1 MSLLNLSEVTFSWDS
16 SILLD
21 QIDLDLSHGEHVGLR
36 GRNGCGKS
44 TLMKVLAGEI
54 EADKGNV
61 RRAKDLRVARL
72 AQEVPEG
79 LDERVAD
86 FIGEDLQFSVEDCW
100 QKEKAVGSVLNQMKL
115 NGDDLFRTLSSGIKR
130 RVLLAKAIVS
140 KPDVLLLD
148 EPTNHLDIDSILW
161 LEGFLKNYTGTVV
174 FVTHDRV
181 FLQTLAQ
188 RIIEID
194 RGKLFD
200 WSCDYPTFLER
211 KQAFLEAEEKQN
223 AQFDKKLAQ
232 EEVWIRKGVMARRT
246 RNEGRVRA
254 LENMREDRKERR
266 KQIGSVNMQA
276 MESERSGQL
285 VVETKNLSFAYE
297 MEPIVSDLS
306 TVIMRGDRI
315 GIVGKN
321 GSGKTTLLKLLL
333 GDLTP
338 TKGSVRQ
345 GTKLEIIYF
354 DQLRQ
359 QIDEDKSI
367 AENIGGGQG
376 AITINGHPKNIY
388 SYLEDFLFTPDQA
401 RRLVRHLSGGEKNRL
416 LLAQLFKHPANLIVM
431 DEPTNDLDA
440 ETLELLEEMIAN
452 FNGTLLLVSH
462 DRAFLNNVVQ
472 STLVLEGNGVVRE
485 YAGGYD
491 DYLIQQKATIQNIYK
506 GAEAPKIKRP
516 KTVANKLKKL
526 TYKEQKLLEALPEQI
541 ARLEEEHAGI
551 QRQLDDP
558 EFFKKTWQETQKV
571 TQRLESLEAELLE
584 TYTQWE
590 ELDAKKTKLD
600 G

>member
-1 MSLLNLSEVTFSWDS
+1 MSLLNLSEVTFSWDG

-21 QIDLDLSHGEHVGLR
+21 QIDLDLSHGEHVGLL

-54 EADKGNV
+54 EADKGHI
-61 RRAKDLRVARL
+61 RRAKDLQVTRL

-79 LDERVAD
+79 LDEKVRD
-86 FIGEDLQFSVEDCW
+86 FIGADLHFSEEDIW
-100 QKEKAVGSVLNQMKL
+100 QKEKAVGSVLKQMKL
-115 NGDDLFRTLSSGIKR
+115 NGDDPVKTLSSGMKR
-130 RVLLAKAIVS
+130 RVLLAKTIVS

-200 WSCDYPTFLER
+200 WSCDYPTFLKR

-246 RNEGRVRA
+246 RNEGRVRV
-254 LENMREDRKERR
+254 LEKMREDRKERR

-276 MESERSGQL
+276 MEAGRSGQL
-285 VVETKNLSFAYE
+285 VVETRNLSFAYE
-297 MEPIVSDLS
+297 MEPVVSDLS

-333 GDLTP
+333 GDLKP
-338 TKGSVRQ
+338 TEGSVRQ

-367 AENIGGGQG
+367 AENIGEGQG
-376 AITINGHPKNIY
+376 AITINGHSKNIY

-401 RRLVRHLSGGEKNRL
+401 RQPVRHLSGGEKNRL
-416 LLAQLFKHPANLIVM
+416 LLAQLFKYPANLIVM

-452 FNGTLLLVSH
+452 FKGTLLLVSH

-491 DYLIQQKATIQNIYK
+491 DYLIQQKATIPSVYK
-506 GAEAPKIKRP
+506 GTKATKIKRP
-516 KTVANKLKKL
+516 KTTANKLKKL
-526 TYKEQKLLEALPEQI
+526 TFKEQKLLEALPEQI
-541 ARLEEEHAGI
+541 AQLEEEQSGI
-551 QRQLDDP
+551 QEQLDDP
-558 EFFKKTWQETQKV
+558 EFFKKTWQITQKA
-571 TQRLESLEAELLE
+571 TQRFEALGAELLE
-584 TYTQWE
+584 AYAQWE
-590 ELDAKKTKLD
+590 ELDAKKTKHD
-600 G
+600 S

>member
-1 MSLLNLSEVTFSWDS
+1 MSLINFSEVTFTWDG

-21 QIDLDLSHGEHVGLR
+21 KIDLDLGSGERIGLL

-44 TLMKVLAGEI
+44 TLMKLIAGDI
-54 EADKGNV
+54 EPDEGHL
-61 RRAKDLRVARL
+61 RRSKDLQVTRL

-79 LDERVAD
+79 NDEKVAD
-86 FIGEDLQFSVEDCW
+86 FIGSVLNFSGADQW
-100 QKEKAVGSVLNQMKL
+100 QKEKALGGVLKQMEL
-115 NGDDLFRTLSSGIKR
+115 DGDDRFHILSSGMKR

-161 LEGFLKNYTGTVV
+161 LEGFLKNYAGTLV

-181 FLQTLAQ
+181 FLQKLAE

-194 RGKLFD
+194 RGRLFD
-200 WSCDYPTFLER
+200 WSCDYQTFLKR

-223 AQFDKKLAQ
+223 AQFDKRLAQ
-232 EEVWIRKGVMARRT
+232 AEVWIRQGILARRT

-254 LENMREDRKERR
+254 LKKMRVERR
-266 KQIGSVNMQA
+266 ERRQQIGTVIMQA
-276 MESERSGQL
+276 TEAERSGQL
-285 VVETKNLSFAYE
+285 VAETKSLSFAYE
-297 MEPIVSDLS
+297 HEPIVRNLS
-306 TVIMRGDRI
+306 TVIMRGEKI

-333 GDLTP
+333 GELEP
-338 TKGSVRQ
+338 TEGSVRR
-345 GTKLEIIYF
+345 GTKLEVIYF

-367 AENIGGGQG
+367 AENIGQGQG
-376 AITINGHPKNIY
+376 TITINGNPKNIY
-388 SYLEDFLFTPDQA
+388 SYLQDFLFTPDQA
-401 RRLVRHLSGGEKNRL
+401 RQPVSHLSGGEKNRL

-452 FNGTLLLVSH
+452 FKGTLLLVSH

-472 STLVLEGNGVVRE
+472 STLVFEGDGVVRE

-491 DYLIQQKATIQNIYK
+491 DYLAQQKVA
-506 GAEAPKIKRP
+506 APTVYRTSKTGKSKRP
-516 KTVANKLKKL
+516 KAQPDKQKKL
-526 TYKEQKLLEALPEQI
+526 TYKQQKQLEALPEQI
-541 ARLEEEHAGI
+541 AGLEAE
-551 QRQLDDP
+551 QSQLQGQLNDP
-558 EFFKKTWQETQKV
+558 EFFKQPWQETQKIS
-571 TQRLESLEAELLE
+571 QRLEALEAKLLE
-584 TYTQWE
+584 AYAQWE
-590 ELDAKKTKLD
+590 KLD
-600 G
+600 GQKA

>member
-1 MSLLNLSEVTFSWDS
+1 MSLLNLSEVTFSWDG

-21 QIDLDLSHGEHVGLR
+21 QIDLDLSHGEHVGLL

-115 NGDDLFRTLSSGIKR
+115 NGGDSFRTLSSGMKR

-200 WSCDYPTFLER
+200 WSCDYPTFLKR

-338 TKGSVRQ
+338 TEGSVRQ

-401 RRLVRHLSGGEKNRL
+401 RRPVRHLSGGEKNRL

-506 GAEAPKIKRP
+506 GAKAPKIKRP

-541 ARLEEEHAGI
+541 AQLEEEQAGI

>member
-1 MSLLNLSEVTFSWDS
+1 MSLLNLSEVTFSWDG

-21 QIDLDLSHGEHVGLR
+21 QIDLDLSHGEHVGLL

-54 EADKGNV
+54 EADKGSV

-115 NGDDLFRTLSSGIKR
+115 NGDDPFRTLSSGMKR

-200 WSCDYPTFLER
+200 WSCDYPTFLKR

-338 TKGSVRQ
+338 TEGSVRQ

-401 RRLVRHLSGGEKNRL
+401 RRPVRHLSGGEKNRL

-491 DYLIQQKATIQNIYK
+491 DYLIQQKATIQNTYK
-506 GAEAPKIKRP
+506 GAKAPKIKRP

-541 ARLEEEHAGI
+541 AQLEEEQAGI
-551 QRQLDDP
+551 QEHLDDP
-558 EFFKKTWQETQKV
+558 EFFKKTWQKTQKA
-571 TQRLESLEAELLE
+571 TQRLEALGAELLE
-584 TYTQWE
+584 AYAQWE
-590 ELDAKKTKLD
+590 ELDAKKTKHD
-600 G
+600 A

>member
-1 MSLLNLSEVTFSWDS
+1 MSLLNLSEVTFSWDG

-21 QIDLDLSHGEHVGLR
+21 QIDLDLSHGEHVGLL

-44 TLMKVLAGEI
+44 TLMKMLAGEI
-54 EADKGNV
+54 EADKGTV
-61 RRAKDLRVARL
+61 RRAKNLRVARL

-86 FIGEDLQFSVEDCW
+86 FIGTDLQFSEEDLW
-100 QKEKAVGSVLNQMKL
+100 QKEKAVGGVLKQMKL
-115 NGDDLFRTLSSGIKR
+115 NGDDPFRTLSSGMKR
-130 RVLLAKAIVS
+130 RVLLAKTIVS

-161 LEGFLKNYTGTVV
+161 LEGFLKSYAGTLV

-200 WSCDYPTFLER
+200 WSCDYPTFLRR

-232 EEVWIRKGVMARRT
+232 EEVWIRKGILARRT

-254 LENMREDRKERR
+254 LEKMREERKDRRN
-266 KQIGSVNMQA
+266 QIGTVNMQA
-276 MESERSGQL
+276 MEAERSGQL
-285 VVETKNLSFAYE
+285 VAETKNLSFVYE

-333 GDLTP
+333 GDLKP
-338 TKGSVRQ
+338 TEGSVRQ

-359 QIDEDKSI
+359 QIDEEKSI
-367 AENIGGGQG
+367 AENIGEGQG
-376 AITINGHPKNIY
+376 SITINGHPKNIY

-401 RRLVRHLSGGEKNRL
+401 RQPVRHLSGGEKNRL

-440 ETLELLEEMIAN
+440 ETLELLEEMIGN

-472 STLVLEGNGVVRE
+472 STLVFEGKGVVRE

-491 DYLIQQKATIQNIYK
+491 DYLVQQKATTPSVYK
-506 GAEAPKIKRP
+506 GTKPTKIKQP
-516 KTVANKLKKL
+516 KAIVNKIKKL
-526 TYKEQKLLEALPEQI
+526 TYKEQKLLEGLPGQI
-541 ARLEEEHAGI
+541 AHLEEEQAGI
-551 QRQLDDP
+551 QEQLDDP
-558 EFFKKTWQETQKV
+558 EFFKKPWQETQKT
-571 TQRLESLEAELLE
+571 TQRLETLEAELFE
-584 TYTQWE
+584 AYTQWE
-590 ELDAKKTKLD
+590 ELDAKKSKLD
-600 G
+600 E

>member
-1 MSLLNLSEVTFSWDS
+1 MSLLNLSEVTFSWDG

-21 QIDLDLSHGEHVGLR
+21 QIDLDLSHGEHVGLL

-54 EADKGNV
+54 EVDKGNV
-61 RRAKDLRVARL
+61 RRAKGLRVARL

-79 LDERVAD
+79 INEKVGD
-86 FIGEDLQFSVEDCW
+86 FIGADLQCSEEDLW
-100 QKEKAVGSVLNQMKL
+100 QKEKAVGGVLKQMKL
-115 NGDDLFRTLSSGIKR
+115 NGDEPVQTLSSGMKR
-130 RVLLAKAIVS
+130 RVLLAKTIVS

-148 EPTNHLDIDSILW
+148 EPTNHLDLDSILW

-200 WSCDYPTFLER
+200 WSCDYPTFLKR
-211 KQAFLEAEEKQN
+211 KQIFLEAEEKQN

-232 EEVWIRKGVMARRT
+232 EEVWIRKGVLARRT

-254 LENMREDRKERR
+254 LEKMREDRKERR
-266 KQIGSVNMQA
+266 NQIGSVNMQA
-276 MESERSGQL
+276 MEAERSGQL
-285 VVETKNLSFAYE
+285 VTETKNLSFAYE

-333 GDLTP
+333 GDLKP
-338 TKGSVRQ
+338 TEGSVRQ

-367 AENIGGGQG
+367 AENIGEGQG
-376 AITINGHPKNIY
+376 SITINGHPKNIY

-401 RRLVRHLSGGEKNRL
+401 RQPVRNLSGGEKNRL

-472 STLVLEGNGVVRE
+472 STLVFEGNGVVRE

-491 DYLIQQKATIQNIYK
+491 DYLVQQKVTIPNVYK
-506 GAEAPKIKRP
+506 GAKATKIKRP

-526 TYKEQKLLEALPEQI
+526 TYKEQKLLEALPQQI
-541 ARLEEEHAGI
+541 AQLEEEQAGI
-551 QRQLDDP
+551 QKQLDDP
-558 EFFKKTWQETQKV
+558 EFFKKPWQKT
-571 TQRLESLEAELLE
+571 TQRLEALEAELLE
-584 TYTQWE
+584 AYTQWE

>member
-1 MSLLNLSEVTFSWDS
+1 MSLLNLSEVTFSWDG

-21 QIDLDLSHGEHVGLR
+21 QIDLDLSHGEHVGLL

-44 TLMKVLAGEI
+44 TLMKMLAGEI
-54 EADKGNV
+54 EADKGHI
-61 RRAKDLRVARL
+61 RRAKDLHVTRL

-79 LDERVAD
+79 LDEKVRD
-86 FIGEDLQFSVEDCW
+86 FIGADLHFSEEDIW
-100 QKEKAVGSVLNQMKL
+100 QKEKAVGSVLKQMKL
-115 NGDDLFRTLSSGIKR
+115 NGDDRVKTLSSGMKR
-130 RVLLAKAIVS
+130 RVLLAKTIVS

-200 WSCDYPTFLER
+200 WSCDYPTFLKR

-232 EEVWIRKGVMARRT
+232 EEVWVRKGVMARRT
-246 RNEGRVRA
+246 RNEGRVRV
-254 LENMREDRKERR
+254 LEKMREDRKERR

-276 MESERSGQL
+276 MEAERSGQL
-285 VVETKNLSFAYE
+285 VVETRNLSFAYE
-297 MEPIVSDLS
+297 MEPIVSELS

-333 GDLTP
+333 GDLKP
-338 TKGSVRQ
+338 TEGSVRQ

-367 AENIGGGQG
+367 AENIGEGQG
-376 AITINGHPKNIY
+376 AITINGHSKNIY

-401 RRLVRHLSGGEKNRL
+401 RQPVRHLSGGEKNRL
-416 LLAQLFKHPANLIVM
+416 LLAQLFKYPANLIVM

-452 FNGTLLLVSH
+452 FKGTLLLVSH

-472 STLVLEGNGVVRE
+472 SILVLEGNGVVRE

-491 DYLIQQKATIQNIYK
+491 DYLIQQKATVPGFYK
-506 GAEAPKIKRP
+506 GTKATKIKRP
-516 KTVANKLKKL
+516 KTIANKLKKL
-526 TYKEQKLLEALPEQI
+526 TFKEQKLLEALPEQI
-541 ARLEEEHAGI
+541 AQLEEEQSGI
-551 QRQLDDP
+551 QEQLDDP
-558 EFFKKTWQETQKV
+558 EFFKKTWQITQKA
-571 TQRLESLEAELLE
+571 TQRFEALGAELLE
-584 TYTQWE
+584 AYAQWE
-590 ELDAKKTKLD
+590 ELDAKKTKHD
-600 G
+600 S

>member
-1 MSLLNLSEVTFSWDS
+1 MSLLNLSEVTFSWDG

-21 QIDLDLSHGEHVGLR
+21 QIDLDLSHGEHVGLL

-54 EADKGNV
+54 EADKGHI
-61 RRAKDLRVARL
+61 RRAKDLQVTRL

-79 LDERVAD
+79 LDEKVRD
-86 FIGEDLQFSVEDCW
+86 FIGADLHFSEEDIW
-100 QKEKAVGSVLNQMKL
+100 QKEKAVGSVLKQMKL
-115 NGDDLFRTLSSGIKR
+115 NGDDPVKTLSSGMKR
-130 RVLLAKAIVS
+130 RVLLAKTIVS

-200 WSCDYPTFLER
+200 WSCDYPTFLKR

-246 RNEGRVRA
+246 RNEGRVRV
-254 LENMREDRKERR
+254 LEKMREDRKERR

-276 MESERSGQL
+276 MEAGRSGQL
-285 VVETKNLSFAYE
+285 VVETRNLSFAYE
-297 MEPIVSDLS
+297 MEPVVSDLS

-333 GDLTP
+333 GDLKP
-338 TKGSVRQ
+338 TEGSVRQ

-367 AENIGGGQG
+367 AENIGEGQG
-376 AITINGHPKNIY
+376 AITINGHSKNIY

-401 RRLVRHLSGGEKNRL
+401 RQPVRHLSGGEKNRL
-416 LLAQLFKHPANLIVM
+416 LLAQLFKYPANLIVM

-452 FNGTLLLVSH
+452 FKGTLLLVSH

-491 DYLIQQKATIQNIYK
+491 DYLIQQKATIPSVYK
-506 GAEAPKIKRP
+506 GTKSTKIKRP
-516 KTVANKLKKL
+516 KTTANKLKKL
-526 TYKEQKLLEALPEQI
+526 TFKEQKLLEALPEKI
-541 ARLEEEHAGI
+541 AQLEEEQSGI
-551 QRQLDDP
+551 QEQLDDP
-558 EFFKKTWQETQKV
+558 EFFKKTWQITQKA
-571 TQRLESLEAELLE
+571 TQRFEALGAELLGA
-584 TYTQWE
+584 YAQWE
-590 ELDAKKTKLD
+590 ELDAKKTKHD
-600 G
+600 S

>member
-1 MSLLNLSEVTFSWDS
+1 MSLLNLSEVTFSWDG

-21 QIDLDLSHGEHVGLR
+21 QIDLDLSHGEHVGLL

-44 TLMKVLAGEI
+44 TLMKMLAGEI
-54 EADKGNV
+54 EADKGHI
-61 RRAKDLRVARL
+61 RRAEDLRVTRL

-79 LDERVAD
+79 LDEKVRD
-86 FIGEDLQFSVEDCW
+86 FIGADLQFSEEDIW
-100 QKEKAVGSVLNQMKL
+100 QKEKAVGGVLKQMKL
-115 NGDDLFRTLSSGIKR
+115 NGDDPVKTLSSGMKR
-130 RVLLAKAIVS
+130 RVLLAKTIVS

-200 WSCDYPTFLER
+200 WSCDYPTFLKR
-211 KQAFLEAEEKQN
+211 KQAFLEAEGKQN

-232 EEVWIRKGVMARRT
+232 EEVWIRKGVLARRT
-246 RNEGRVRA
+246 RNEGRVRV
-254 LENMREDRKERR
+254 LEKMREDRKERR

-276 MESERSGQL
+276 MEAERSGQL

-333 GDLTP
+333 GDLKP
-338 TKGSVRQ
+338 TEGSVRQ

-367 AENIGGGQG
+367 AENIGEGQG

-401 RRLVRHLSGGEKNRL
+401 RQPVRYLSGGEKNRL

-452 FNGTLLLVSH
+452 FKGTLLLVSH

-472 STLVLEGNGVVRE
+472 STLVFEGNGVVRE

-491 DYLIQQKATIQNIYK
+491 DYLIQQKATIPNVYK
-506 GAEAPKIKRP
+506 GAKVTKIKRP

-541 ARLEEEHAGI
+541 AQLEEEQSGI
-551 QRQLDDP
+551 QEQLDDP
-558 EFFKKTWQETQKV
+558 EFFKKTWQKTQKA
-571 TQRLESLEAELLE
+571 TQRLEALGAELLE
-584 TYTQWE
+584 AYAQWE
-590 ELDAKKTKLD
+590 ELDAKKTKHE

>member
-1 MSLLNLSEVTFSWDS
+1 MSLLNLSEVTFSWDG

-21 QIDLDLSHGEHVGLR
+21 QIDLDLSHGEHVGLL

-44 TLMKVLAGEI
+44 TLMKMLAGEI
-54 EADKGNV
+54 EADKGHI
-61 RRAKDLRVARL
+61 RRAKDLHVTRL

-79 LDERVAD
+79 LDEKVRD
-86 FIGEDLQFSVEDCW
+86 FIGADLHFPEEDIW
-100 QKEKAVGSVLNQMKL
+100 QKEKAVGSVLKQMKL
-115 NGDDLFRTLSSGIKR
+115 NGDDPVKTLSSGMKR
-130 RVLLAKAIVS
+130 RVLLAKTIVS

-200 WSCDYPTFLER
+200 WSCDYPTFLKR

-232 EEVWIRKGVMARRT
+232 EEVWVRKGVMARRT
-246 RNEGRVRA
+246 RNEGRVRV
-254 LENMREDRKERR
+254 LEKMREDRKERR

-276 MESERSGQL
+276 MEAERSGQL
-285 VVETKNLSFAYE
+285 VVETRNLSFAYE
-297 MEPIVSDLS
+297 MEPIVSELS

-333 GDLTP
+333 GDLKP
-338 TKGSVRQ
+338 TEGSVRQ

-367 AENIGGGQG
+367 AENIGEGQG
-376 AITINGHPKNIY
+376 AITINGHSKNIY

-401 RRLVRHLSGGEKNRL
+401 RQPVRHLSGGEKNRL
-416 LLAQLFKHPANLIVM
+416 LLAQLFKYPANLIVM

-452 FNGTLLLVSH
+452 FKGTLLLVSH

-491 DYLIQQKATIQNIYK
+491 DYLIQQKATVPSFYK
-506 GAEAPKIKRP
+506 GTKATKIKRP
-516 KTVANKLKKL
+516 KTIANKLKKL
-526 TYKEQKLLEALPEQI
+526 TFKEQKLLEALPEQI
-541 ARLEEEHAGI
+541 AQLEEEQSGI
-551 QRQLDDP
+551 QEQLDDP
-558 EFFKKTWQETQKV
+558 EFFKKTWQITQKA
-571 TQRLESLEAELLE
+571 TQRFEALGAELLE
-584 TYTQWE
+584 AYAQWE
-590 ELDAKKTKLD
+590 ELDAKKTKHD
-600 G
+600 S

>member
-1 MSLLNLSEVTFSWDS
+1 MFSWDG

-21 QIDLDLSHGEHVGLR
+21 QIDLDLSHGEHVGLL

-44 TLMKVLAGEI
+44 TLMKMLAGEI
-54 EADKGNV
+54 EADKGHI
-61 RRAKDLRVARL
+61 RRAKDLHVTRL

-79 LDERVAD
+79 LDEKVRD
-86 FIGEDLQFSVEDCW
+86 FIGADLHFPEEDIW
-100 QKEKAVGSVLNQMKL
+100 QKEKAVGSVLKQMKL
-115 NGDDLFRTLSSGIKR
+115 DGDDRVKTLSSGMKR
-130 RVLLAKAIVS
+130 RVLLAKTIVS

-200 WSCDYPTFLER
+200 WSCDYPTFLKR

-232 EEVWIRKGVMARRT
+232 EEVWVRKGVMARRT
-246 RNEGRVRA
+246 RNEGRVRV
-254 LENMREDRKERR
+254 LEKMREDRKERR

-276 MESERSGQL
+276 MEAERSGQL
-285 VVETKNLSFAYE
+285 VVETRNLSFTYE

-333 GDLTP
+333 GGLKP
-338 TKGSVRQ
+338 TEGSVRQ

-367 AENIGGGQG
+367 AENIGEGQG
-376 AITINGHPKNIY
+376 AITINGHSKNIY

-401 RRLVRHLSGGEKNRL
+401 RQPVRHLSGGEKNRL
-416 LLAQLFKHPANLIVM
+416 LLAQLFKYPANLIVM

-452 FNGTLLLVSH
+452 FKGTLLLVSH

-491 DYLIQQKATIQNIYK
+491 DYLIQQKATVPSFYK
-506 GAEAPKIKRP
+506 GTKATKIKRP
-516 KTVANKLKKL
+516 KTIANKLKKL
-526 TYKEQKLLEALPEQI
+526 TFKEQKLLEALPEQI
-541 ARLEEEHAGI
+541 AQLEEEQSGI
-551 QRQLDDP
+551 QEQLDDP
-558 EFFKKTWQETQKV
+558 EFFKKTWQITQKA
-571 TQRLESLEAELLE
+571 TQRFEALGAELLE
-584 TYTQWE
+584 AYAQWE
-590 ELDAKKTKLD
+590 ELDAKKTKHD
-600 G
+600 S

>member
-1 MSLLNLSEVTFSWDS
+1 MSLLNLSEVTFSWDG

-21 QIDLDLSHGEHVGLR
+21 QIDLDLSHGEHVGLL

-54 EADKGNV
+54 EADKGSV

-115 NGDDLFRTLSSGIKR
+115 NGGDSFRTLSSGMKR

-200 WSCDYPTFLER
+200 WSCDYPTFLKR

-338 TKGSVRQ
+338 TEGSVRQ

-401 RRLVRHLSGGEKNRL
+401 RRPVRHLSGGEKNRL

-506 GAEAPKIKRP
+506 GAKAPKIKRP

-541 ARLEEEHAGI
+541 AQMEEEQAGI

-571 TQRLESLEAELLE
+571 TQRLEALEAELLE

-590 ELDAKKTKLD
+590 ELDAKKTRHD
-600 G
+600 A

>member
-1 MSLLNLSEVTFSWDS
+1 MFSWDG

-21 QIDLDLSHGEHVGLR
+21 QIDLDLSHGEHVGLL

-44 TLMKVLAGEI
+44 TLMKMLAGEI
-54 EADKGNV
+54 EADKGHI
-61 RRAKDLRVARL
+61 RRAKDLQVARL

-79 LDERVAD
+79 LDEKVRD
-86 FIGEDLQFSVEDCW
+86 FIGADLHFPEEDIW
-100 QKEKAVGSVLNQMKL
+100 QKEKAVGSVLKQMKL
-115 NGDDLFRTLSSGIKR
+115 DGDDRVKTLSSGMKR
-130 RVLLAKAIVS
+130 RVLLAKTIVS

-200 WSCDYPTFLER
+200 WSCDYPTFLKR

-232 EEVWIRKGVMARRT
+232 EEVWVRKGVMARRT
-246 RNEGRVRA
+246 RNEGRVRV
-254 LENMREDRKERR
+254 LEKMREDRKERR

-276 MESERSGQL
+276 MEAERSGQL
-285 VVETKNLSFAYE
+285 VVETRNLSFAYE

-333 GDLTP
+333 GGLKP
-338 TKGSVRQ
+338 TEGSVRQ

-367 AENIGGGQG
+367 AENIGEGQG
-376 AITINGHPKNIY
+376 AITINGHSKNIY

-401 RRLVRHLSGGEKNRL
+401 RQPVRHLSGGEKNRL
-416 LLAQLFKHPANLIVM
+416 LLAQLFKYPANLIVM

-452 FNGTLLLVSH
+452 FKGTLLLVSH

-491 DYLIQQKATIQNIYK
+491 DYLIQQKATVPSFYK
-506 GAEAPKIKRP
+506 GTKATKIKRP
-516 KTVANKLKKL
+516 KTIANKLKKL
-526 TYKEQKLLEALPEQI
+526 TFKEQKLLEALPEQI
-541 ARLEEEHAGI
+541 AQLEEEQSGI
-551 QRQLDDP
+551 QEQLDDP
-558 EFFKKTWQETQKV
+558 EFFKKTWQITQKA
-571 TQRLESLEAELLE
+571 TQRFEALGAELLE
-584 TYTQWE
+584 AYAQWE
-590 ELDAKKTKLD
+590 ELDAKKTKHD
-600 G
+600 S

>member
-1 MSLLNLSEVTFSWDS
+1 
-16 SILLD
+16 
-21 QIDLDLSHGEHVGLR
+21 
-36 GRNGCGKS
+36 
-44 TLMKVLAGEI
+44 
-54 EADKGNV
+54 
-61 RRAKDLRVARL
+61 
-72 AQEVPEG
+72 
-79 LDERVAD
+79 
-86 FIGEDLQFSVEDCW
+86 
-100 QKEKAVGSVLNQMKL
+100 
-115 NGDDLFRTLSSGIKR
+115 
-130 RVLLAKAIVS
+130 
-140 KPDVLLLD
+140 
-148 EPTNHLDIDSILW
+148 
-161 LEGFLKNYTGTVV
+161 
-174 FVTHDRV
+174 
-181 FLQTLAQ
+181 
-188 RIIEID
+188 
-194 RGKLFD
+194 
-200 WSCDYPTFLER
+200 
-211 KQAFLEAEEKQN
+211 
-223 AQFDKKLAQ
+223 
-232 EEVWIRKGVMARRT
+232 
-246 RNEGRVRA
+246 
-254 LENMREDRKERR
+254 
-266 KQIGSVNMQA
+266 
-276 MESERSGQL
+276 

-338 TKGSVRQ
+338 TEGSVRQ

-401 RRLVRHLSGGEKNRL
+401 RRPVRHLSGGEKNRL

-506 GAEAPKIKRP
+506 GAKAPKIKRP

-541 ARLEEEHAGI
+541 AQLEEEQAGI

>member
-1 MSLLNLSEVTFSWDS
+1 MSLLNLSEVTFSWDG

-21 QIDLDLSHGEHVGLR
+21 QIDLDLSHGEHVGLL

-54 EADKGNV
+54 EADKGHI
-61 RRAKDLRVARL
+61 RRAKDLQVTRL
-72 AQEVPEG
+72 EQEVPEG
-79 LDERVAD
+79 LDDKVRD
-86 FIGEDLQFSVEDCW
+86 FIGADLHFSEEDIW
-100 QKEKAVGSVLNQMKL
+100 QKEKAVGSLLKQMKL
-115 NGDDLFRTLSSGIKR
+115 NGGDPVKTLSSGMKR
-130 RVLLAKAIVS
+130 RVLLAKTIVS

-181 FLQTLAQ
+181 FLQTLAR

-200 WSCDYPTFLER
+200 WSCDYPTFLKR

-246 RNEGRVRA
+246 RNEGRVRV
-254 LENMREDRKERR
+254 LEKMREDRKERR
-266 KQIGSVNMQA
+266 KQIGSVNMRA
-276 MESERSGQL
+276 MEAERSGQL
-285 VVETKNLSFAYE
+285 VVETRNLSFAYE
-297 MEPIVSDLS
+297 MKPIVSDLS

-333 GDLTP
+333 GDLKP
-338 TKGSVRQ
+338 TEGSVRQ

-359 QIDEDKSI
+359 QIDEGKSI
-367 AENIGGGQG
+367 AENIGEGQG
-376 AITINGHPKNIY
+376 AITINGHSKNIY

-401 RRLVRHLSGGEKNRL
+401 RQPVRHLSGGEKNRL
-416 LLAQLFKHPANLIVM
+416 LLAQLFKYPANLIVM

-452 FNGTLLLVSH
+452 FKGTLLLVSH

-491 DYLIQQKATIQNIYK
+491 DYLIQQKATIPSVYK
-506 GAEAPKIKRP
+506 GTKATKIKQQ
-516 KTVANKLKKL
+516 KADANKLKKL
-526 TYKEQKLLEALPEQI
+526 TYKEQKLLEALPEKI
-541 ARLEEEHAGI
+541 AQLEEEQSGI
-551 QRQLDDP
+551 QELLDDP
-558 EFFKKTWQETQKV
+558 EFFKKTWQITQKA
-571 TQRLESLEAELLE
+571 TQRFEALGAELLE
-584 TYTQWE
+584 AYAQWE
-590 ELDAKKTKLD
+590 ELDAKKTKHD
-600 G
+600 A

>member
-1 MSLLNLSEVTFSWDS
+1 MSLLNLSEVTFSWDG

-21 QIDLDLSHGEHVGLR
+21 QIDLDLSHGEHVGLL

-115 NGDDLFRTLSSGIKR
+115 NGGDSFRTLSSGMKR

-200 WSCDYPTFLER
+200 WSCDYPTFLKR

-338 TKGSVRQ
+338 TEGSVRQ

-401 RRLVRHLSGGEKNRL
+401 RRPVRHLSGGEKNRL

-472 STLVLEGNGVVRE
+472 STLVFEGNGVVRE

-491 DYLIQQKATIQNIYK
+491 DYLVQQKATIQNVYK
-506 GAEAPKIKRP
+506 GVKTPKIKRP

-541 ARLEEEHAGI
+541 AQLEEEQAGI

>member
-1 MSLLNLSEVTFSWDS
+1 MFSWDG

-21 QIDLDLSHGEHVGLR
+21 QIDLDLSHGEHVGLL

-44 TLMKVLAGEI
+44 TLMKMLAGEI
-54 EADKGNV
+54 EADKGHI
-61 RRAKDLRVARL
+61 RRAKDLHVTRL

-79 LDERVAD
+79 LDEKVRD
-86 FIGEDLQFSVEDCW
+86 FIGADLHFPEEDIW
-100 QKEKAVGSVLNQMKL
+100 QKEKAVGSVLKQMKL
-115 NGDDLFRTLSSGIKR
+115 DGDDRVKTLSSGMKR
-130 RVLLAKAIVS
+130 RVLLAKTIVS

-200 WSCDYPTFLER
+200 WSCDYPTFLNR

-232 EEVWIRKGVMARRT
+232 EEVWVRKGVMARRT
-246 RNEGRVRA
+246 RNEGRVRV
-254 LENMREDRKERR
+254 LEKMREDRKERR

-276 MESERSGQL
+276 MEAERSGQL
-285 VVETKNLSFAYE
+285 VVETRNLSFAYE

-333 GDLTP
+333 GGLKP
-338 TKGSVRQ
+338 TEGSVRQ

-367 AENIGGGQG
+367 AENIGEGQG
-376 AITINGHPKNIY
+376 VITINGHSKNIY

-401 RRLVRHLSGGEKNRL
+401 RQPVRHLSGGEKNRL
-416 LLAQLFKHPANLIVM
+416 LLAQLFKYPANLIVM

-452 FNGTLLLVSH
+452 FKGTLLLVSH

-491 DYLIQQKATIQNIYK
+491 DYLIQQKATVPSFYK
-506 GAEAPKIKRP
+506 GTKATKIKRP
-516 KTVANKLKKL
+516 KTIANKLKKL
-526 TYKEQKLLEALPEQI
+526 TFKEQKLLEALPEQI
-541 ARLEEEHAGI
+541 AQLEEEQSGI
-551 QRQLDDP
+551 QEQLDDP
-558 EFFKKTWQETQKV
+558 EFFKKTWQITQKA
-571 TQRLESLEAELLE
+571 TQRFEALGAELLE
-584 TYTQWE
+584 AYAQWE
-590 ELDAKKTKLD
+590 ELDAKKTKHD
-600 G
+600 S

>member
-1 MSLLNLSEVTFSWDS
+1 MSLLNLSEVTFSWDG

-21 QIDLDLSHGEHVGLR
+21 QIDLDLSHGEHVGLL

-54 EADKGNV
+54 EVDKGHI
-61 RRAKDLRVARL
+61 RRAKDLQVTRL

-79 LDERVAD
+79 LDEKVRD
-86 FIGEDLQFSVEDCW
+86 FIGADLHFSEEDIW
-100 QKEKAVGSVLNQMKL
+100 QKEKAVGSVLKQMKL
-115 NGDDLFRTLSSGIKR
+115 NGDDRVKTLSSGMKR
-130 RVLLAKAIVS
+130 RVLLAKTIVS

-148 EPTNHLDIDSILW
+148 EPTNHLDIESILW

-200 WSCDYPTFLER
+200 WSCDYPTFLKR

-246 RNEGRVRA
+246 RNEGRVRV
-254 LENMREDRKERR
+254 LEKMREDRKERR

-276 MESERSGQL
+276 MEAGRSGQL
-285 VVETKNLSFAYE
+285 VVETRNLSFAYE

-333 GDLTP
+333 GDLKP
-338 TKGSVRQ
+338 TEGSVRQ

-367 AENIGGGQG
+367 AENIGEGQG
-376 AITINGHPKNIY
+376 AITINGHSKNIY

-401 RRLVRHLSGGEKNRL
+401 RQPVRHLSGGEKNRL
-416 LLAQLFKHPANLIVM
+416 LLAQLFKYPANLIVM

-452 FNGTLLLVSH
+452 FKGTLLLVSH

-491 DYLIQQKATIQNIYK
+491 DYLIQQKATIPSVYK
-506 GAEAPKIKRP
+506 GTKATKIKRP

-526 TYKEQKLLEALPEQI
+526 TFKEQKLLEALPEKI
-541 ARLEEEHAGI
+541 AQLEEEQSGI
-551 QRQLDDP
+551 QEQLDDP
-558 EFFKKTWQETQKV
+558 EFFKKTWQITQKA
-571 TQRLESLEAELLE
+571 TQRFEALGAELLGA
-584 TYTQWE
+584 YAQWE
-590 ELDAKKTKLD
+590 ELDAKKTKHD
-600 G
+600 S

>member
-1 MSLLNLSEVTFSWDS
+1 MFSWDG

-21 QIDLDLSHGEHVGLR
+21 QIDLDLSHGEHVGLL

-44 TLMKVLAGEI
+44 TLMKMLAGEI
-54 EADKGNV
+54 EADKGHI
-61 RRAKDLRVARL
+61 RRAKDLQVARL

-79 LDERVAD
+79 LDEKVRD
-86 FIGEDLQFSVEDCW
+86 FIGADLHFPEEDIW
-100 QKEKAVGSVLNQMKL
+100 QKEKAVGSVLKQMKL
-115 NGDDLFRTLSSGIKR
+115 DGDDRVKTLSSGMKR
-130 RVLLAKAIVS
+130 RVLLAKTIVS

-200 WSCDYPTFLER
+200 WSCDYPTFLNR

-232 EEVWIRKGVMARRT
+232 EEVWVRKGVMARRT
-246 RNEGRVRA
+246 RNEGRVRV
-254 LENMREDRKERR
+254 LEKMREDRKERR

-276 MESERSGQL
+276 MEAERSGQL
-285 VVETKNLSFAYE
+285 VVETRNLSFAYE

-333 GDLTP
+333 GDLKP
-338 TKGSVRQ
+338 TEGSVRQ

-367 AENIGGGQG
+367 AENIGEGQG
-376 AITINGHPKNIY
+376 VITINGHSKNIY

-401 RRLVRHLSGGEKNRL
+401 RQPVRHLSGGEKNRL
-416 LLAQLFKHPANLIVM
+416 LLAQLFKYPANLIVM

-452 FNGTLLLVSH
+452 FKGTLLLVSH

-491 DYLIQQKATIQNIYK
+491 DYLIQQKATVPSFYK
-506 GAEAPKIKRP
+506 GTKATKIKRP
-516 KTVANKLKKL
+516 KTIANKLKKL
-526 TYKEQKLLEALPEQI
+526 TFKEQKLLEALPEQI
-541 ARLEEEHAGI
+541 AQLEEEQSGI
-551 QRQLDDP
+551 QEQLDDP
-558 EFFKKTWQETQKV
+558 EFFKKTWQITQKA
-571 TQRLESLEAELLE
+571 TQRFEALGAELLE
-584 TYTQWE
+584 AYAQWE
-590 ELDAKKTKLD
+590 ELDAKKTKHD
-600 G
+600 S

>member
-1 MSLLNLSEVTFSWDS
+1 MSLLNLSEVTFTWDG

-21 QIDLDLSHGEHVGLR
+21 KIDLDLGHGERIGLL

-44 TLMKVLAGEI
+44 TLMKLMAGDVGPDE
-54 EADKGNV
+54 GHL
-61 RRAKDLRVARL
+61 RRSKDLQVTRL

-79 LDERVAD
+79 GDEKVTD
-86 FIGEDLQFSVEDCW
+86 FIGSDLNFSGADQW
-100 QKEKAVGSVLNQMKL
+100 QKEKALGGVLKQMEL
-115 NGDDLFRTLSSGIKR
+115 DGDDRFHILSSGMKR

-161 LEGFLKNYTGTVV
+161 LEGFLKNYAGTLV

-181 FLQTLAQ
+181 FLQKLAG

-194 RGKLFD
+194 RGRLFD
-200 WSCDYPTFLER
+200 WSCDYQTFLKR

-223 AQFDKKLAQ
+223 AQFDKRLAQ
-232 EEVWIRKGVMARRT
+232 EEVWIRQGILARRT

-254 LENMREDRKERR
+254 LKKMRVERR
-266 KQIGSVNMQA
+266 ERRQQIGTVIMQA
-276 MESERSGQL
+276 TEAERSGQL
-285 VVETKNLSFAYE
+285 VAETKSLSFAYE
-297 MEPIVSDLS
+297 HEPIVRNLS
-306 TVIMRGDRI
+306 TVIMRGEKI

-333 GDLTP
+333 GELEP
-338 TKGSVRQ
+338 TEGSVRR
-345 GTKLEIIYF
+345 GTKLEVIYF

-367 AENIGGGQG
+367 AENIGQGQG
-376 AITINGHPKNIY
+376 TITINGNPKNIY
-388 SYLEDFLFTPDQA
+388 SYLQDFLFTPDQA
-401 RRLVRHLSGGEKNRL
+401 RQPVSHLSGGEKNRL

-452 FNGTLLLVSH
+452 FKGTLLLVSH

-472 STLVLEGNGVVRE
+472 STLVFEGDGVVRE

-491 DYLIQQKATIQNIYK
+491 DYLAQQKVA
-506 GAEAPKIKRP
+506 APTVYRTSKTGKSKRP
-516 KTVANKLKKL
+516 KAQPDKQKKL
-526 TYKEQKLLEALPEQI
+526 TYKQQKQLEALPEQI
-541 ARLEEEHAGI
+541 AGLEAE
-551 QRQLDDP
+551 QSQLQGQLNDP
-558 EFFKKTWQETQKV
+558 EFFKQPWQETQKIS
-571 TQRLESLEAELLE
+571 QRLEALEAKLLE
-584 TYTQWE
+584 AYAQWE
-590 ELDAKKTKLD
+590 KLD
-600 G
+600 EQKS

>member
-1 MSLLNLSEVTFSWDS
+1 MSLLNLSEVTFSWDGS
-16 SILLD
+16 VLLNL
-21 QIDLDLSHGEHVGLR
+21 IDLDLSQGEHVGLL

-44 TLMKVLAGEI
+44 TLMKMLAGEI
-54 EADKGNV
+54 VADKGHI
-61 RRAKDLRVARL
+61 RRAKDLRVTRL

-79 LDERVAD
+79 LDEKVRD
-86 FIGEDLQFSVEDCW
+86 FIGADLQFSEEDIW
-100 QKEKAVGSVLNQMKL
+100 QKEKAVGGVLKQMKL
-115 NGDDLFRTLSSGIKR
+115 NGDDPVNTLSSGMKR
-130 RVLLAKAIVS
+130 RVLLAKTIVS

-200 WSCDYPTFLER
+200 WSCDYPTFLKR

-246 RNEGRVRA
+246 RNEGRVRV
-254 LENMREDRKERR
+254 LEKMREDRKKRR

-276 MESERSGQL
+276 MEAERSGQL

-297 MEPIVSDLS
+297 TEPIVSDLS
-306 TVIMRGDRI
+306 TIIMRGDRI

-333 GDLTP
+333 GDLKP
-338 TKGSVRQ
+338 TEGSVRL

-367 AENIGGGQG
+367 AENIGEGQG
-376 AITINGHPKNIY
+376 AITINGHSKNIY

-401 RRLVRHLSGGEKNRL
+401 RQPVRHLSGGEKNRL

-472 STLVLEGNGVVRE
+472 STLVFEEDGVVRE

-491 DYLIQQKATIQNIYK
+491 DYLVQQKETIPNVYK
-506 GAEAPKIKRP
+506 GAKATKIKQP
-516 KTVANKLKKL
+516 KNVANKLKKL
-526 TYKEQKLLEALPEQI
+526 TYKEQQQLDALPEQI
-541 ARLEEEHAGI
+541 AQLEEEQSGI
-551 QRQLDDP
+551 QEQLDDP
-558 EFFKKTWQETQKV
+558 EFFKKTWQKTQKA
-571 TQRLESLEAELLE
+571 TQRLEALGTELLE
-584 TYTQWE
+584 AYAQWE
-590 ELDAKKTKLD
+590 ELDAKKTKHE

>member
-1 MSLLNLSEVTFSWDS
+1 MSLLNLSDVTFSWDG

-21 QIDLDLSHGEHVGLR
+21 QIDLDLSHGEHVGLL

-54 EADKGNV
+54 EADKGHI
-61 RRAKDLRVARL
+61 RRAKDLQVTRL

-79 LDERVAD
+79 LDEKVRD
-86 FIGEDLQFSVEDCW
+86 FIGADLQFSEEDIW
-100 QKEKAVGSVLNQMKL
+100 QKEKAVGSVLKQMKL
-115 NGDDLFRTLSSGIKR
+115 NGDDPVRTLSSGMKR
-130 RVLLAKAIVS
+130 RVLLAKTIVS

-200 WSCDYPTFLER
+200 WSCDYPTFLKR

-246 RNEGRVRA
+246 RNEGRVRV
-254 LENMREDRKERR
+254 LEKMREDRKERR

-276 MESERSGQL
+276 MEAGRSGQL
-285 VVETKNLSFAYE
+285 VVETRNLSFAYE
-297 MEPIVSDLS
+297 MEPVVSDLS

-333 GDLTP
+333 GDLKP
-338 TKGSVRQ
+338 TEGSVRQ

-367 AENIGGGQG
+367 AENIGEGQG
-376 AITINGHPKNIY
+376 AITINGHSKNIY

-401 RRLVRHLSGGEKNRL
+401 RQPVRHLSGGEKNRL
-416 LLAQLFKHPANLIVM
+416 LLAQLFKYPANLIVM

-452 FNGTLLLVSH
+452 FKGTLLLVSH

-491 DYLIQQKATIQNIYK
+491 DYLIQQKATVPNIYK
-506 GAEAPKIKRP
+506 GTKATKIKRP
-516 KTVANKLKKL
+516 KTIANKLKKL
-526 TYKEQKLLEALPEQI
+526 TFKEQKLLEALPEKI
-541 ARLEEEHAGI
+541 AQLEEEQSGI
-551 QRQLDDP
+551 QEQLDDP
-558 EFFKKTWQETQKV
+558 EFFKKTWQITQKA
-571 TQRLESLEAELLE
+571 TQRFEALGAELLGA
-584 TYTQWE
+584 YAQWE
-590 ELDAKKTKLD
+590 ELDAKKTKHD
-600 G
+600 S

>member
-1 MSLLNLSEVTFSWDS
+1 MSLLNLSEVTFSWDG

-21 QIDLDLSHGEHVGLR
+21 QIDLDLSHGEHVGLL

-54 EADKGNV
+54 EADKGHI
-61 RRAKDLRVARL
+61 RRAKDLRVTRL

-86 FIGEDLQFSVEDCW
+86 FIGDDLQLSEEDLW

-115 NGDDLFRTLSSGIKR
+115 NGDDSFRTLSSGMKR

-211 KQAFLEAEEKQN
+211 KQAFLEAEGKQN

-333 GDLTP
+333 GDLKP
-338 TKGSVRQ
+338 TEGSVRQ

-367 AENIGGGQG
+367 AENIGEGQG

-401 RRLVRHLSGGEKNRL
+401 RRPVRHLSGGEKNRL

-506 GAEAPKIKRP
+506 GAKAPKIKRP

-541 ARLEEEHAGI
+541 AQLEEEQAGI

>member
-1 MSLLNLSEVTFSWDS
+1 MSLLNLSEVTFSWDG

-21 QIDLDLSHGEHVGLR
+21 QIDLDLSHGEHVGLL

-115 NGDDLFRTLSSGIKR
+115 NGGDSFRTLSSGIKR

-200 WSCDYPTFLER
+200 WSCDYPTFLKR
-211 KQAFLEAEEKQN
+211 KQAFLEAEEKQD

-338 TKGSVRQ
+338 TEGSVRQ

-367 AENIGGGQG
+367 AENIGEGQG
-376 AITINGHPKNIY
+376 AITINGHSKNIY

-401 RRLVRHLSGGEKNRL
+401 RRPVRHLSGGEKNRL

-506 GAEAPKIKRP
+506 GAKAPKIKRP

-541 ARLEEEHAGI
+541 AQLEEEQAGI
-551 QRQLDDP
+551 QRQLNDP

-590 ELDAKKTKLD
+590 ELDAKKIKLD

>member
-1 MSLLNLSEVTFSWDS
+1 MSLLNLSEVTFSWDG

-21 QIDLDLSHGEHVGLR
+21 QIDLDLSHGEHVGLL

-54 EADKGNV
+54 EADKGHI
-61 RRAKDLRVARL
+61 RRAKDLQVTRL

-79 LDERVAD
+79 LDEKVRD
-86 FIGEDLQFSVEDCW
+86 FIGADLHFSEEDIW
-100 QKEKAVGSVLNQMKL
+100 QKEKAVGSVLKQMKL
-115 NGDDLFRTLSSGIKR
+115 NGDDPVKTLSSGMKR
-130 RVLLAKAIVS
+130 RVLLAKTIVS

-200 WSCDYPTFLER
+200 WSCDYPTFLKR

-232 EEVWIRKGVMARRT
+232 EEVWVRKGVMARRT
-246 RNEGRVRA
+246 RNEGRVRV
-254 LENMREDRKERR
+254 LEKMREDRKERR

-276 MESERSGQL
+276 MEAERSGQL
-285 VVETKNLSFAYE
+285 VVETRNLSFAYE

-333 GDLTP
+333 GDLKP
-338 TKGSVRQ
+338 TEGSVRQ

-367 AENIGGGQG
+367 AENIGEGQG
-376 AITINGHPKNIY
+376 AITINGHSKNIY

-401 RRLVRHLSGGEKNRL
+401 RQPVRHLSGGEKNRL
-416 LLAQLFKHPANLIVM
+416 LLAQLFKYPANLIVM

-452 FNGTLLLVSH
+452 FKGTLLLVSH

-491 DYLIQQKATIQNIYK
+491 DYLIQQKATVPNIYK
-506 GAEAPKIKRP
+506 GTKATKIKRP
-516 KTVANKLKKL
+516 KTIANKLKKL
-526 TYKEQKLLEALPEQI
+526 TFKEQKLLEALPEQI
-541 ARLEEEHAGI
+541 AQLEEEQSGI
-551 QRQLDDP
+551 QEQLDDP
-558 EFFKKTWQETQKV
+558 EFFKKTWQITQKA
-571 TQRLESLEAELLE
+571 TQRFEALGAELLE
-584 TYTQWE
+584 AYAQWE
-590 ELDAKKTKLD
+590 ELDAKKTKHD
-600 G
+600 A